1 MLESK
6 ASQFSLS
13 PEGYILWQE
22 KQNNPLPGAP
32 VAKLEK
38 GVHPLRPVITA
49 IENEITA
56 KHDATT
62 LKNHLSIWL
71 KTHTQ
76 EILEPLTLL
85 ETPQGIEIKDDA
97 VSKISAKIYDG
108 LGIVPRE
115 EIEDIIADLT
125 PETRV
130 DLRAKKIR
138 LGPVLAFI
146 PILKKPAAVK
156 LRALLWSIY
165 NDAPLPAKVPADGI
179 VSARIEDE
187 NPNENFYR
195 AISYPLYGGR
205 AVRIDMLDR
214 VISCIYDHADK
225 GKFQARHEMAE
236 WLGCTIED
244 LYKVLE
250 AMGHTKIHDPADE
263 IKAEEEKAATD
274 APQKEDVI
282 KEETKTEATESSEAP
297 KEAEGE
303 KKEEE
308 KKDVKKPE
316 LATFRLKKG
325 KAFEKGGKK
334 DNAGHGKKPFNKKK
348 DNDGKKNFK
357 SKDKKSKKPKDNG
370 PRVISVEAKKNAE
383 DSPFAILQQLK
394 K

>member
-13 PEGYILWQE
+13 PEGHILWQE
-22 KQNNPLPGAP
+22 KQNNPLPGVP

-38 GVHPLRPVITA
+38 GEHPLRPVISVL
-49 IENEITA
+49 ENEHT
-56 KHDATT
+56 KDQDKTT

-71 KTHTQ
+71 KTHMQ
-76 EILEPLTLL
+76 EVIEPLTLL
-85 ETPQGIEIKDDA
+85 ETPQGVDAKEDA
-97 VSKISAKIYDG
+97 VSKIAAKIYDG

-115 EIEDIIADLT
+115 ELEDIIADLT

-179 VSARIEDE
+179 VSARIDDE
-187 NPNENFYR
+187 NPNEDFYR

-236 WLGCTIED
+236 WLGSTIED

-263 IKAEEEKAATD
+263 IKEEEAKEAA
-274 APQKEDVI
+274 
-282 KEETKTEATESSEAP
+282 EAP
-297 KEAEGE
+297 KEAEPKTETAEEPNDTAENKEE
-303 KKEEE
+303 KKET
-308 KKDVKKPE
+308 KKPE

-325 KAFEKGGKK
+325 KAFEKGGNKGK
-334 DNAGHGKKPFNKKK
+334 SSQGKKLNNKK

-357 SKDKKSKKPKDNG
+357 TKNKSSKKPKDKG

>member
-6 ASQFSLS
+6 ASQFTLS
-13 PEGYILWQE
+13 PDGHVLWQE
-22 KQNNPLPGAP
+22 KPNNPVPGVA

-38 GVHPLRPVITA
+38 GEHAMRPKITA
-49 IENEITA
+49 LENEHTSR
-56 KHDATT
+56 HDSNTV
-62 LKNHLSIWL
+62 KNHLSIWL
-71 KTHTQ
+71 QTHTQ

-85 ETPQGIEIKDDA
+85 ETPQGVEAKQDA
-97 VSKISAKIYDG
+97 VSKIAAKIYDG

-115 EIEDIIADLT
+115 ELEELIAELT

-156 LRALLWSIY
+156 LRAIFWSLY

-179 VSARIEDE
+179 VSAKIEDE
-187 NPNENFYR
+187 NPNEEFYR

-214 VISCIYDHADK
+214 VISCVYDHADK

-263 IKAEEEKAATD
+263 ITPEGAAQGEEKPSAPLDSKVETADTNTPETAEETAT
-274 APQKEDVI
+274 
-282 KEETKTEATESSEAP
+282 KEEI
-297 KEAEGE
+297 
-303 KKEEE
+303 
-308 KKDVKKPE
+308 KKPE

-325 KAFEKGGKK
+325 KAFQKGGKSS
-334 DNAGHGKKPFNKKK
+334 AQGQGAKKK
-348 DNDGKKNFK
+348 FDKSTDKQKQSSRKKDFK
-357 SKDKKSKKPKDNG
+357 SKDKKKPRDNA
-370 PRVISVEAKKNAE
+370 PRIISVEAKKSEE

>member
-13 PEGYILWQE
+13 PDGHILWQE
-22 KQNNPLPGAP
+22 KQNNPVPGVA

-38 GVHPLRPVITA
+38 GAHAMHPLIKVLETDL
-49 IENEITA
+49 TA
-56 KHDATT
+56 KQDANT
-62 LKNHLSIWL
+62 LKNHLAIWL

-76 EILEPLTLL
+76 EVLEPLTLL
-85 ETPQGIEIKDDA
+85 ETPQGVEPKQDA
-97 VSKISAKIYDG
+97 VSKIAAKIYDG

-115 EIEDIIADLT
+115 DLEDVIADLT

-156 LRALLWSIY
+156 LRAIFWSLY

-179 VSARIEDE
+179 VSARIDDE
-187 NPNENFYR
+187 NPNEDFYR

-214 VISCIYDHADK
+214 VISCVYDHADK

-236 WLGCTIED
+236 WLGCTIDD

-250 AMGHTKIHDPADE
+250 AMGHTKTYDPADHIE
-263 IKAEEEKAATD
+263 PETTVEEKPAEESPKAEEATTSEP
-274 APQKEDVI
+274 APQADTPKP
-282 KEETKTEATESSEAP
+282 EA
-297 KEAEGE
+297 
-303 KKEEE
+303 
-308 KKDVKKPE
+308 KKPE

-325 KAFEKGGKK
+325 KAFQKGEKATDRRDKK
-334 DNAGHGKKPFNKKK
+334 KFDKSTDKKK
-348 DNDGKKNFK
+348 DSSRKKDFK
-357 SKDKKSKKPKDNG
+357 SKDKKKPRDNS
-370 PRVISVEAKKNAE
+370 PRIISIEAKKNDE